1 MRPSA
6 SRLPWLA
13 LEGASLSL
21 YFSGMPAN
29 DDDGPSI
36 VEEEPEGASIE
47 EVD

>member
-1 MRPSA
+1 MK
-6 SRLPWLA
+6 
-13 LEGASLSL
+13 GLSCTL
-21 YFSGMPAN
+21 GSGMPAA

>member
-6 SRLPWLA
+6 SRLPWLT

-21 YFSGMPAN
+21 FFSGMPA
-29 DDDGPSI
+29 DDHDGPSI